1 MSMTAREAFEKG
13 TETFN
18 AHDVRGFGEVLDG
31 AVVFEAPGG
40 LRGKGKAACLE
51 FYGGWFHAFPD
62 AHVDVHDLH
71 IIDDVAVEEGT
82 FTGRTAES
90 FAPRRATC
98 RPPAAQSGSR
108 TSRSSASATASTR
121 RST

>member
-1 MSMTAREAFEKG
+1 MSMTTREAFEKG

-40 LRGKGKAACLE
+40 ARGKGKAACLE

-62 AHVDVHDLH
+62 AHVDVHGLH
-71 IIDDVAVEEGT
+71 ILDDVAVEEGA
-82 FTGRTAES
+82 FTRD
-90 FAPRRATC
+90 APRSPSHPDGRRAAH
-98 RPPAAQSGSR
+98 RP
-108 TSRSSASATASTR
+108 RSQDPVHPGPPHPR
-121 RST
+121 RQAHLV